1 MASKGRKRRR
11 PRPWQAAE
19 PRAVPGP
26 AELRTRECRTKVA
39 HANRVVAEQAALDHE
54 RLHGEPKAAYECRWC
69 GRWHIG
75 APR

>member
-1 MASKGRKRRR
+1 
-11 PRPWQAAE
+11 
-19 PRAVPGP
+19 
-26 AELRTRECRTKVA
+26 LRTRECRTKVA